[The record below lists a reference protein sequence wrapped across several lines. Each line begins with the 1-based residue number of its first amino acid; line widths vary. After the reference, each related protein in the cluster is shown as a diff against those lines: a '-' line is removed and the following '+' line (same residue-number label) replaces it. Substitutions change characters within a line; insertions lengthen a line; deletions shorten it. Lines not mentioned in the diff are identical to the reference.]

1 MYVYVISSSAARLR
15 EKSVS
20 KTNERCFKKKNRY
33 TDPYELPPPPPPSP
47 ALNNFARSKRNE
59 LSNRERFFTTRDK
72 DRKSMNPDAKRLSHS
87 AKLIT
92 PSSSSFS
99 SASAPS

>member
-15 EKSVS
+15 EKSVEN
-20 KTNERCFKKKNRY
+20 KRKMLFKKKTATPTRTSY
-33 TDPYELPPPPPPSP
+33 PPPSP

>member
-33 TDPYELPPPPPPSP
+33 PDPYELPPPPPSP

>member
-33 TDPYELPPPPPPSP
+33 TDPSP

-59 LSNRERFFTTRDK
+59 LSSRERFFTTRDK

>member
-33 TDPYELPPPPPPSP
+33 TDPYELPPPPQAPP
-47 ALNNFARSKRNE
+47 
-59 LSNRERFFTTRDK
+59 
-72 DRKSMNPDAKRLSHS
+72 
-87 AKLIT
+87 
-92 PSSSSFS
+92 
-99 SASAPS
+99 

>member
-33 TDPYELPPPPPPSP
+33 TDPYELP